1 MAWHQR
7 WYHGTW
13 RRFKTKCKLYIN
25 DWYFSLWL
33 LGGFVSVFKFEF
45 DVSSK
50 FQWERRIFIF
60 GVAFVVYLG
69 NHLAIVTTN
78 YDLNIYKYSICDR
91 TTEDPI
97 YTLPDV
103 RKIHYTEYGYK
114 LLVLKTNGKLYH
126 LSKVDDD
133 MILLY
138 ISDNVIDMYSDH
150 FICTG
155 LNPW

>member
-1 MAWHQR
+1 MVLGDGSKQNVNFILTIDIFPSDYWVD
-7 WYHGTW
+7 
-13 RRFKTKCKLYIN
+13 LYLYSN
-25 DWYFSLWL
+25 SNLTFRPNSNEKEEFLFS
-33 LGGFVSVFKFEF
+33 
-45 DVSSK
+45 
-50 FQWERRIFIF
+50 

-103 RKIHYTEYGYK
+103 QKIHYTEYGYK

-155 LNPW
+155 LNL